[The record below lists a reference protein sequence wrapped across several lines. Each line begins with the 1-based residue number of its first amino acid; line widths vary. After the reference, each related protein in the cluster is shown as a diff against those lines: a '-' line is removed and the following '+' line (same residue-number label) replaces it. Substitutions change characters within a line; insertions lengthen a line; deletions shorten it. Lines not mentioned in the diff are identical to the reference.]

1 MTAPFTLAAALLAA
15 GPADAVG
22 PGRAPLTAPRPAPRA
37 EVAPE
42 AEPAPPRE
50 PLTAVRPVPP
60 PTPER
65 LDVYPP
71 DVSLTDARDRQA
83 VIAVLTLS
91 DGTTRDV
98 THLAEFRAA
107 DATLVEVKE
116 DDGGA
121 VGLGGASDGVTTL
134 TVEHLEFSVDVP
146 VTVAHSDVVPPVTFR
161 NDVMPVFARTGCNM
175 GSCHGAARGKD
186 GFRLSLFGFDPAGDH
201 FRLTRE
207 QPGRRLNMAV
217 PKASLL
223 YEKSVGAVSH
233 TGGKRFEDGD
243 RYARVLVDWIAAG
256 AEDDASV
263 PACVELQFFPPAVN
277 LAGAGSTQRTVAR
290 AVYADGT
297 DRDVTDLVAFA
308 SANPTA
314 AAVGTDGV
322 VTAGETSGAGGA
334 EAFLTARFDVHTV
347 GVPAVVLPARA
358 APVPA
363 GPAPRNYIDELVDA
377 KLAALRIA
385 PSEVCTDAEFVRRV
399 HLDLAGALPTAE
411 VARAFVASDEPG
423 KRAALVDDLLA
434 APEFADVWVMKW
446 SELLKIR
453 TTNNFAGKN
462 AVLYHAWLR
471 EQIDENRPVD
481 EMVFDLLAGTGGT
494 FSTPAVNFYQTET
507 DTLKTAENVAQVF
520 LGMRVQCAQCHNHPF
535 DRWTMDD
542 YYGFAAL
549 FAQVKRKNG
558 DDPREKIIFD
568 GGGAVKHPVTG
579 ATVEPKFLGGEAP
592 DFGGDDRGKT
602 RREAVA
608 EWLTSSDNPYFAR
621 NVANVVWAHHTGRGV
636 VEPVDDV
643 RVSNPPA
650 NAALLDALADRLVE
664 SGFDVKALVRD
675 VCTSRTYQ
683 LATRANPT
691 NAGDSANFARA
702 PMRRIRAEVL
712 LDGINAV
719 TNAPDKFRGL
729 PLGSRAVEIADGNVS
744 NYFLDTFGRAK
755 RETVCSCEVRTDPNL
770 SQALH
775 LVNGAGHAKV
785 RQGKVVETLL
795 NDGAEPADV
804 LAEITA
810 RCLSREPTAAEVAAL
825 GEVLSEDGAD
835 PRAVLE
841 DYFWAVL
848 NSREFLFNH

>member
-1 MTAPFTLAAALLAA
+1 MTAAALFAAALLSA
-15 GPADAVG
+15 PADDPTGVADA
-22 PGRAPLTAPRPAPRA
+22 GRSPLLAPRPAPRA
-37 EVAPE
+37 A

-50 PLTAVRPVPP
+50 PLVAVRPVPP
-60 PTPER
+60 PVAVR

-71 DVSLTDARDRQA
+71 DVNLTGAGDRQA
-83 VIAVLTLS
+83 VIAVLTMS
-91 DGTTRDV
+91 DGTTRDA
-98 THLAEFRAA
+98 THLTDWAAA
-107 DATLVEVKE
+107 DPAFASV
-116 DDGGA
+116 DRAGDGA
-121 VGLGGASDGVTTL
+121 VALAPVADGITTL
-134 TVEHLEFSVDVP
+134 SAEHAGFAVDVP
-146 VTVAHSDVVPPVTFR
+146 VTVADAAAVAPVTFR

-207 QPGRRLNMAV
+207 MSGRRLNLAV
-217 PKASLL
+217 PASSLL

-233 TGGKRFEDGD
+233 TGGKRFEPDEA
-243 RYARVLVDWIAAG
+243 YAQVLLDWIAAG
-256 AEDDASV
+256 AEDDPAV
-263 PACVELQFFPPAVN
+263 PACTELQFFPPAVN
-277 LAGAGSTQRTVAR
+277 LAGPGSSQRTVAR

-297 DRDVTDLVAFA
+297 DRDVTDLVTFA

-314 AAVGTDGV
+314 AALGPDGV
-322 VTAGETSGAGGA
+322 VVAGETPATGGA

-358 APVPA
+358 KPVPV
-363 GPAPRNYIDELVDA
+363 GPPPANYVDELVDA
-377 KLAALRIA
+377 KLATLRIA
-385 PSEVCTDAEFVRRV
+385 PSALCTDAEFVRRAHV
-399 HLDLAGALPTAE
+399 DLAGALPTAE
-411 VARAFVASDEPG
+411 RSRAFAASEDPG
-423 KRAALVDDLLA
+423 KRAALIDELLDDPA
-434 APEFADVWVMKW
+434 FADVWVMKW

-453 TTNNFAGKN
+453 TTNDFAGKS
-462 AVLYHAWLR
+462 AVLYHDWLR
-471 EQIDENRPVD
+471 DRIDANVPVD
-481 EMVFDLLAGTGGT
+481 AMVRDLLAGTGGT

-549 FAQVKRKNG
+549 FAQVKRKTG
-558 DDPREKIIFD
+558 ADPRERIVYD
-568 GGGAVKHPVTG
+568 GGGGVKHPVTG
-579 ATVEPKFLGGEAP
+579 ENVAPKFLGGETP
-592 DFGGDDRGKT
+592 DFEGDHRGKT
-602 RREAVA
+602 RRQAAA
-608 EWLTSSDNPYFAR
+608 EWLTSPENPYFAR
-621 NVANVVWAHHTGRGV
+621 NVANIVWAHHLGRGV

-650 NAALLDALADRLVE
+650 NAALLDALADRLVD

-691 NAGDSANFARA
+691 NAADAANFARA
-702 PMRRIRAEVL
+702 PLRRIRAEVL
-712 LDGINAV
+712 LDAVNAV
-719 TNAPDKFRGL
+719 TESPDKFRGL
-729 PLGSRAVEIADGNVS
+729 PLGSRAVEIADGNTS
-744 NYFLDTFGRAK
+744 TYFLDTFGRAK

-775 LVNGAGHAKV
+775 LINGAGHDKV
-785 RQGKVVETLL
+785 RRGKVVETLL
-795 NDGAEPADV
+795 KGGAEPADV

-810 RCLSREPTAAEVAAL
+810 RCLSREPTDAETAAL
-825 GEVLSEDGAD
+825 EDVLAENGAD